1 MVWVLLKLLEIEI
14 NLKGIME
21 CKCIFFDCIKMDNDD
36 VKKKFW
42 IKWIWLV
49 NKVELVLW
57 FRVIRKLFVS
67 IGDYYI

>member
-1 MVWVLLKLLEIEI
+1 
-14 NLKGIME
+14 ME

-42 IKWIWLV
+42 IKWIWLF
-49 NKVELVLW
+49 NKVELVLG